1 MSGGSTA
8 GAGPATRIA
17 IVEDDTV
24 ISDQM
29 REAFEEAGFA
39 VSEVRS
45 GDELKVLLA
54 GGGVHMVTLDLDLG
68 QGNDDGIDLARD
80 IRRNSDVP
88 FIVVTGSR
96 KKLHRIVSLELGADD
111 VIAKPFDLDE
121 LIARVR
127 AILRRVRR
135 AASTIEPREAAPT
148 GGVVRFE
155 GWRFD
160 VAGHRVWAPSGKP
173 VALTGAESTL
183 LAILVG
189 SARVRLARQEIRS
202 KLRGADDTADER
214 AIDVIIGRL
223 RRKLEPHA
231 EGIELI
237 KTLRGEGY
245 LFCVEVQPEKQ

>member
-1 MSGGSTA
+1 MSAGSAT

-17 IVEDDTV
+17 IVEDDKV

-54 GGGVHMVTLDLDLG
+54 GGGVNLVTLDLDLG
-68 QGNDDGIDLARD
+68 HGNDDGIDLARE
-80 IRRNSDVP
+80 IRKVSDVP
-88 FIVVTGSR
+88 IIVVTGSR
-96 KKLHRIVSLELGADD
+96 RKLHRILSLELGADD
-111 VIAKPFDLDE
+111 VIAKPFDFDE

-135 AASTIEPREAAPT
+135 AQMPSEARDIL
-148 GGVVRFE
+148 RFE

-173 VALTGAESTL
+173 VEGLTGAECEL
-183 LAILVG
+183 LAIFANH
-189 SARVRLARQEIRS
+189 ARVPMTRQEIRRQ
-202 KLRGADDTADER
+202 LRGEGDTADER
-214 AIDVIIGRL
+214 SIDVIVGRL

-231 EGIELI
+231 EGVDLI

-245 LFCVEVQPEKQ
+245 LFCVEVQPERQ